1 MQIKKKLNIFDNVY
15 IIFLL
20 TVLIINIILT
30 SPVNAISFKITDLEV
45 AEPFELNFNKNKV
58 INEGFKK
65 AFIEL
70 VSILTISEDK
80 NKIKNTSISVIKTL
94 IDSFT
99 ISNEKFVNNKY
110 IANFDVNFNKK
121 KTLIFF
127 EKKNIF
133 PSIPHK
139 KKLLLIPILVDLQ
152 SDKIVLFNNNIFYDE
167 WNRDKERYFL
177 LNYLLPSEDLEE
189 MSFISENSEM
199 IEDYDFKKTINK
211 YDLNDFI
218 ITILYKDNNELK
230 VLSKI
235 QLNNFFKIDNQKF
248 ENINLSSNESVNLVL
263 SKLKNTYENY
273 WKNMNQINTSIK
285 LPLSVSLNSKEYKK
299 IQYFE
304 NSMHQIDLVSSFEI
318 FKFNNNKTYFK
329 LIYNGTPNKFIEDIK
344 SKNMKIDTQDQIWEI
359 K

>member
-1 MQIKKKLNIFDNVY
+1 MQINKKLNTFDNVY
-15 IIFLL
+15 IIFLS
-20 TVLIINIILT
+20 TVLIINIILI
-30 SPVNAISFKITDLEV
+30 SSVNAISFKITDLEV

-58 INEGFKK
+58 INKGFKK

-70 VSILTISEDK
+70 ISLLTISEDE

-133 PSIPHK
+133 PSIPHEK
-139 KKLLLIPILVDLQ
+139 NLLLIPILVDLQ
-152 SDKIVLFNNNIFYDE
+152 SDKVALFNNNIFYDE
-167 WNRDKERYFL
+167 WNKNNERYFL

-189 MSFISENSEM
+189 MNFISQNNEM
-199 IEDYDFKKTINK
+199 IEDYDFKKTIAK
-211 YDLNDFI
+211 YDLDDFI
-218 ITILYKDNNELK
+218 ITILYKDNNKLK

-235 QLNNFFKIDNQKF
+235 QLNNFYKIDIKKF
-248 ENINLSSNESVNLVL
+248 ENINLSNSENVNLVL
-263 SKLKNTYENY
+263 KKLKNTYENY
-273 WKNMNQINTSIK
+273 WKKMNQINTSIK
-285 LPLSVSLNSKEYKK
+285 LALSVSLNSKEYKK

-304 NSMHQIDLVSSFEI
+304 NSLHQIDLVSSFEI

-329 LIYNGTPNKFIEDIK
+329 LIYNGTPNNFIEDIK
-344 SKNMKIDTQDQIWEI
+344 NKNMEVETQTQIWEI
-359 K
+359 R